1 MQSGPV
7 YRRATPADAEM
18 LCGLMSDPA
27 VFSGLLQLPFP
38 SVDVWRKRL
47 EDQVSQPASLHLLA
61 VDAHGATPVVIGSAG
76 IHPAGPS
83 LRQKHV
89 GALGICVAANWR
101 KRAIASE
108 LMCRLLD
115 WADNWAGYLRLELQ
129 VYTDNAAA
137 IALYRK
143 FDFELEG
150 TLRAN
155 ALRDGQFVDS
165 HLLARLHPQQPQL
178 SNTKEALPA

>member
-38 SVDVWRKRL
+38 SADLWRKRL
-47 EDQVSQPASLHLLA
+47 EDQVQQPAALHLLA
-61 VDAHGATPVVIGSAG
+61 VDAHGATPAVIGSAG
-76 IHPAGPS
+76 INPAGPS

-89 GALGICVAANWR
+89 GGMGICVAPNWH
-101 KRAIASE
+101 KRGIASE
-108 LMCRLLD
+108 LMRRLLD

-129 VYTDNAAA
+129 VYTDNTAA

-143 FDFELEG
+143 FGFEHEG

-155 ALRDGQFVDS
+155 ALREGQFVDS
-165 HLLARLHPQQPQL
+165 HLMARLHPRQPQL
-178 SNTKEALPA
+178 AIAK